1 MCLAVTDYQPP
12 AGTAAF
18 EGTVTAVGQGSVTLE
33 VSRWFVGGEADQ
45 VVLDVAD
52 VASPALDG
60 IAFVPGTE
68 YLVAVAD
75 GQVQTCG
82 VSAVAE
88 PVLQQLYEQWFA
100 G

>member
-1 MCLAVTDYQPP
+1 
-12 AGTAAF
+12 
-18 EGTVTAVGQGSVTLE
+18 
-33 VSRWFVGGEADQ
+33 WFVGGEADQ
-45 VVLDVAD
+45 VVLDVTD